1 MTARPPARLFISY
14 ASVDRHLIA
23 PLVEYLRGEGWDV
36 WWDRHLEAGETF
48 DRRIEQE
55 LAAADAVVVVWSR
68 ASVQSNWVLSEAMV
82 GFESNRLVPV
92 ALDARIAPPL
102 PFNRLHTVSLA
113 DWSGAPGHPG
123 LEDLARGVRST
134 LESRGMRAAASRE
147 AIAARKPV
155 VAVLPFDDLD
165 AAGPPRPLC
174 AVVPTRLIAA
184 LGRFSGL
191 ETLGRRTSF
200 DAALCTLEV
209 RAIAR
214 ALRADYVVTG
224 SICGDGGALMLSVEL
239 IEGDSGRQAWSLAL
253 SPDDTEVLDPE
264 RAAEEIARALSGEFL
279 QLSRTRARDDAA
291 RGDAHSRVEAT
302 RDTLLQS
309 SRDAIDSARSE
320 AAQAIARDP
329 GDGHA
334 HALLASAI
342 AEGIVNGYATD
353 LAAAAAAARREA
365 EQALTL
371 CPDDH
376 AVLKYAGH
384 ALAIAGD
391 HEHGE
396 RVLRRAL
403 ELNRYD
409 DGAHG
414 YLGWVLAPS
423 TDPGHLAEARATFDR
438 LLAGTRRHPGRPFWF
453 LHRAVALT
461 CAGDFEG
468 ALAAARVAVNFGPN
482 LTLGWLHAAN
492 ALGQLGRLGEARAL
506 VDRCP
511 LDLVRPGADWASV
524 IRLVSRDDR
533 AAELRTAG
541 LRSIGLVA
549 DRRSAPSIDDAGF
562 VALMGRAG
570 CDLAAAES
578 LWNDVRARYGET
590 ARRYHTLEHLRHC
603 LGQADLAAERMP
615 DADTVRLAIWF
626 HDVVYEPAAADNEAR
641 SAAYAR
647 AVLAPHLPATRVD
660 AVERLVLATRY
671 GEVPRQDDEAWV
683 IDIDYSSFAL
693 PWDAFLRDSQAV
705 RAERPDLSDGDFATQ
720 QSRFLESLLAR
731 PCLYHTAFFRER
743 CEAAAREN
751 IRRYLE
757 VLRPAVAPGGAG
769 VRGL

>member
-1 MTARPPARLFISY
+1 MSAQPTARLFISY

-23 PLVEYLRGEGWDV
+23 PLVEFLRGEGWDV

-102 PFNRLHTVSLA
+102 PFNRLHTASLA

-134 LESRGMRAAASRE
+134 LESRGMRPAAARDPVAS
-147 AIAARKPV
+147 RKPV

-165 AAGPPRPLC
+165 SAGTARPLC

-200 DAALCTLEV
+200 DPALCTLEV

-224 SICGDGGALMLSVEL
+224 SVCGDGGALMLSVEL
-239 IEGDSGRQAWSLAL
+239 IEGESGRQAWSLAL
-253 SPDDTEVLDPE
+253 APDDAGVLDPE
-264 RAAEEIARALSGEFL
+264 RAAEDIARALSGEFL
-279 QLSRTRARDDAA
+279 QLSRHRARDGAA

-309 SRDAIDSARSE
+309 SRGAIESARSE
-320 AAQAIARDP
+320 AARAIAQDP
-329 GDGHA
+329 GNGHA

-353 LAAAAAAARREA
+353 LDAARDEARREA

-384 ALAIAGD
+384 ALAIAGE

-409 DGAHG
+409 DGARG

-423 TDPGHLAEARATFDR
+423 TDPGHLDEARATFER
-438 LLAGTRRHPGRPFWF
+438 LLAGTQKHPGRPFWF

-468 ALAAARVAVNFGPN
+468 ALAAARVSVNFGPN

-492 ALGQLGRLGEARAL
+492 ALGQLGRHAEARAL
-506 VDRCP
+506 VERCP
-511 LDLVRPGADWASV
+511 LDLARAGADWNAV
-524 IRLVSRDDR
+524 LRLVSRDAR

-541 LRSIGLVA
+541 LRAIGLVPGG
-549 DRRSAPSIDDAGF
+549 DTGSETGDAGF
-562 VALMGRAG
+562 AALMQRVGIDRVAAGELWAAVRGRY
-570 CDLAAAES
+570 AEP
-578 LWNDVRARYGET
+578 

-603 LGQADLAAERMP
+603 LAQADLAAERMP
-615 DADTVRLAIWF
+615 DPDTVRLAIWF

-647 AVLAPHLPATRVD
+647 DVLASRLPAARVD
-660 AVERLVLATRY
+660 DVERLVLVTRY
-671 GEVPRQDDEAWV
+671 GEVPRREDEAWI

-693 PWDAFLRDSQAV
+693 PWDEFLRDSQAV
-705 RAERPDLSDGDFATQ
+705 RAERPDLSDADFAVQ
-720 QSRFLESLLAR
+720 QSRFLESLLQR
-731 PCLYHTAFFRER
+731 PFLYHTGFFRER

-757 VLRPAVAPGGAG
+757 MLASA
-769 VRGL
+769 

>member
-1 MTARPPARLFISY
+1 MSAQPTARLFISY

-23 PLVEYLRGEGWDV
+23 PLVEFLRGEGWDV

-92 ALDARIAPPL
+92 ALDARITPPL

-123 LEDLARGVRST
+123 LADLARGVRST
-134 LESRGMRAAASRE
+134 LESRGMRPTASRDPV
-147 AIAARKPV
+147 ASRKPV

-165 AAGPPRPLC
+165 AAGTARPLC

-200 DAALCTLEV
+200 DPALSTLEA

-224 SICGDGGALMLSVEL
+224 SVCGDGGTLMLSVEL
-239 IEGDSGRQAWSLAL
+239 IEGESGRQAWSLTLA
-253 SPDDTEVLDPE
+253 PDDAGLLDPE
-264 RAAEEIARALSGEFL
+264 RAAEDIARALSGEFL
-279 QLSRTRARDDAA
+279 QLSRHRARDGAA

-309 SRDAIDSARSE
+309 SRDAIESARAE
-320 AAQAIARDP
+320 AARAIALDP
-329 GDGHA
+329 GNGHA

-353 LAAAAAAARREA
+353 LGAARAEARREA

-384 ALAIAGD
+384 ALAIAGE

-409 DGAHG
+409 DGARG

-423 TDPGHLAEARATFDR
+423 TDPGHLDEARATFDR
-438 LLAGTRRHPGRPFWF
+438 LLAGTQKHPGRPFWF

-492 ALGQLGRLGEARAL
+492 ALGQLGRIAEARAL
-506 VDRCP
+506 VERCP
-511 LDLVRPGADWASV
+511 LELARPDADWESM
-524 IRLVSRDDR
+524 IRLISRDR
-533 AAELRTAG
+533 HAAELRTAG
-541 LRSIGLVA
+541 LRSIGLA
-549 DRRSAPSIDDAGF
+549 GGGATAPIDDAGF
-562 VALMGRAG
+562 VALLLRAG
-570 CDLAAAES
+570 LDPTDAGA
-578 LWNDVRARYGET
+578 LWADVRGRYAEP

-603 LGQADLAAERMP
+603 LRQVDLVAELMP
-615 DADTVRLAIWF
+615 DPDTVRIALWF

-641 SAAYAR
+641 SADFAR
-647 AVLAPHLPATRVD
+647 ASLGPHLPASQVD
-660 AVERLVLATRY
+660 DVERLVLATRY
-671 GEVPRQDDEAWV
+671 GAMPRRDDEAWT

-693 PWDAFLRDSQAV
+693 PWEEFLRDSHAV
-705 RAERPDLSDGDFATQ
+705 RAERPDLADADFAIQ
-720 QSRFLESLLAR
+720 QARFLESLLAR
-731 PCLYHTAFFRER
+731 PVLYHTEFFRER
-743 CEAAAREN
+743 CEAAARDN
-751 IRRYLE
+751 IGRYLQ
-757 VLRPAVAPGGAG
+757 LLGAA
-769 VRGL
+769 

>member
-1 MTARPPARLFISY
+1 LFISY

-23 PLVEYLRGEGWDV
+23 PLVELLRGEGWDV

-55 LAAADAVVVVWSR
+55 LAAADAVIVVWSR

-92 ALDARIAPPL
+92 ALDARISPPL

-123 LEDLARGVRST
+123 LEDLARGVRTT
-134 LESRGMRAAASRE
+134 LESRGMRPAATREPLAS
-147 AIAARKPV
+147 RKPV

-165 AAGPPRPLC
+165 ATGPARPLC

-200 DAALCTLEV
+200 DPALGTLEA

-224 SICGDGGALMLSVEL
+224 SVCGNDGALMLSVEL
-239 IEGDSGRQAWSLAL
+239 IEGESGRQSWSLAL
-253 SPDDTEVLDPE
+253 TPDDAGTLDPE
-264 RAAEEIARALSGEFL
+264 RAAEDIARALSGEFL
-279 QLSRTRARDDAA
+279 QLSRSRARDGAA

-309 SRDAIDSARSE
+309 SRDAIESARSE
-320 AAQAIARDP
+320 AARAIATDP
-329 GDGHA
+329 GNGHA

-353 LAAAAAAARREA
+353 LCAARAEARREA

-384 ALAIAGD
+384 ALAIAGE

-403 ELNRYD
+403 ELNQYD
-409 DGAHG
+409 DGARG

-423 TDPGHLAEARATFDR
+423 TEASHLAEARATFDR
-438 LLAGTRRHPGRPFWF
+438 LLAGTQKHPGRPFWF
-453 LHRAVALT
+453 LHRSVALT
-461 CAGDFEG
+461 CAGDFDG

-492 ALGQLGRLGEARAL
+492 ALGQLGRIAEAQAL
-506 VDRCP
+506 VERCP
-511 LDLVRPGADWASV
+511 LDLKRPGADWQSM
-524 IRLVSRDDR
+524 IRLISRDDR

-541 LRSIGLVA
+541 LRSIGLA
-549 DRRSAPSIDDAGF
+549 AGRTATSPDDDAGF
-562 VALMGRAG
+562 VALMLRAG
-570 CDLAAAES
+570 LDAADAGA
-578 LWNDVRARYGET
+578 LWADVRDRYAEP
-590 ARRYHTLEHLRHC
+590 ARRYHTLDHLRHC
-603 LGQADLAAERMP
+603 LGQADIVADRVA
-615 DADTVRLAIWF
+615 DADTLRLAIWF
-626 HDVVYEPAAADNEAR
+626 HDVVYEPASPDNEAR
-641 SAAYAR
+641 SAAHAR
-647 AVLAPHLPATRVD
+647 AALTPHLPAARVAD
-660 AVERLVLATRY
+660 IERLVLATRY
-671 GEVPRQDDEAWV
+671 GELPRSDDEAWI
-683 IDIDYSSFAL
+683 IDIDYSSFGL
-693 PWDAFLRDSQAV
+693 PWDEFLRDSLAV
-705 RAERPDLSDGDFATQ
+705 RAERPDLADDEFAIQ

-731 PCLYHTAFFRER
+731 PSIYHTGFFRER
-743 CEAAAREN
+743 CEARAKEN
-751 IRRYLE
+751 IGRYLDL
-757 VLRPAVAPGGAG
+757 LRRTGAPIG
-769 VRGL
+769 VGDRRL

>member
-1 MTARPPARLFISY
+1 MTVRPPARLFISY

-23 PLVEYLRGEGWDV
+23 PLVDFLRAEGWDV
-36 WWDRHLEAGETF
+36 WWDRNLEAGETF
-48 DRRIEQE
+48 DRRIEHE
-55 LAAADAVVVVWSR
+55 LSAADAVVVVWSR
-68 ASVQSNWVLSEAMV
+68 ASIQSNWVLSEAMV

-123 LEDLARGVRST
+123 LADLSRGVRAT
-134 LESRGMRAAASRE
+134 LESRGMRPVVARE
-147 AIAARKPV
+147 PVATRNPV

-165 AAGPPRPLC
+165 ATGPARPLC

-200 DAALCTLEV
+200 DPALGTLEA

-224 SICGDGGALMLSVEL
+224 SVCGDGGALMLSVEL
-239 IEGDSGRQAWSLAL
+239 IEGESGRQAWSLAL
-253 SPDDTEVLDPE
+253 SPNDSGVLDPE
-264 RAAEEIARALSGEFL
+264 RAAEEVARALSGEFL
-279 QLSRTRARDDAA
+279 QLSRSRARDGAA
-291 RGDAHSRVEAT
+291 RGDALSRVEAT

-309 SRDAIDSARSE
+309 SRDAIESARSE
-320 AAQAIARDP
+320 AALAIARDP
-329 GDGHA
+329 GNGHA

-353 LAAAAAAARREA
+353 LGGARAEARREA

-384 ALAIAGD
+384 ALAIAGE

-423 TDPGHLAEARATFDR
+423 TDAGHLAEARATFDR
-438 LLAGTRRHPGRPFWF
+438 LLAGTQKHPGRPFWF

-492 ALGQLGRLGEARAL
+492 ALGQLGRLDEARAL
-506 VDRCP
+506 VGRCP
-511 LDLVRPGADWASV
+511 LDLARPGADWESV
-524 IRLVSRDDR
+524 LRLISRDDR

-541 LRSIGLVA
+541 LRAIGLA
-549 DRRSAPSIDDAGF
+549 AGGRSPPPTDDCGFAELMRRIGLDDTDA
-562 VALMGRAG
+562 R
-570 CDLAAAES
+570 S
-578 LWNDVRARYGET
+578 LWADVHRRYAEP

-603 LGQADLAAERMP
+603 LAQADLATGRMP

-626 HDVVYEPAAADNEAR
+626 HDVVYEPAAHDNEAR
-641 SAAYAR
+641 SAAHAR
-647 AVLAPHLPATRVD
+647 AALTPHLAEARVD
-660 AVERLVLATRY
+660 DVERLVLATRY
-671 GEVPRQDDEAWV
+671 GELPRRDDEAWI
-683 IDIDYSSFAL
+683 IDIDYSSFGL
-693 PWDAFLRDSQAV
+693 PWEEFLRDSQAV
-705 RAERPDLSDGDFATQ
+705 RAERPDLGDGDFAIQ

-731 PCLYHTAFFRER
+731 PFLYHTDFFRER
-743 CEAAAREN
+743 CESQARRN
-751 IRRYLE
+751 IAGYLE
-757 VLRPAVAPGGAG
+757 TLR
-769 VRGL
+769 RR